1 MITYNELRSTP
12 EYWITRI
19 QLDLYAMIERY
30 MKDHQLSRAELA
42 NRLGVS
48 KGYVSQVLN
57 GDFDHRLSK
66 LVELSMAVGMIPQIT
81 YISMDKVFSD
91 NNTLMSETK
100 VVDRVE
106 KQVPSQLASF
116 SNDIKPVFTKME
128 ASFPFNLTNP
138 LLSEV
143 A

>member
-30 MKDHQLSRAELA
+30 MQDHQLSRSELA
-42 NRLGVS
+42 NKLGVS

-66 LVELSMAVGMIPQIT
+66 LVELSMAVGMIPQIS

-91 NNTLMSETK
+91 SNTLTFETR

-106 KQVPSQLASF
+106 KEVPRQLNSF
-116 SNDIKPVFTKME
+116 SNDIKPVFTKLE
-128 ASFPFNLTNP
+128 TSFPFNVSNSS
-138 LLSEV
+138 LSGV